1 MAMSKSNIK
10 TYGFNDLIKKLNRS
24 EQQIKKVIEDANKK
38 SMKPTY
44 DYMLDFIQKHRLT
57 GLTEST
63 LTMTEPYWEGT
74 KCRSEVG
81 FDLNKGGI
89 AALML
94 DLGRPKG
101 RKPAFFFHYSV
112 NNTWNER
119 QQILD
124 EALKEILEE
133 L

>member
-1 MAMSKSNIK
+1 MSKVSLK
-10 TYGFNDLIKKLNRS
+10 VYGFDDLIKKINKS
-24 EQQIKKVIEDANKK
+24 ESQIKKIIEEANKK

-44 DYMLDFIQKHRLT
+44 DYMLDFIKHHHLT

-63 LTMTEPYWEGT
+63 LLETEPYWEGT
-74 KCRSEVG
+74 KCKSEVG

-101 RKPAFFFHYSV
+101 RKPTFFIHYSV
-112 NNTWNER
+112 NKTWKER
-119 QQILD
+119 QKILS
-124 EALKEILEE
+124 EAMREILEE
-133 L
+133 LK